1 VRKSVAAI
9 SLGSNLGDRAALLRK
24 ALASLALLPGTR
36 VVVRSA
42 FLETDAVGPPQPRF
56 LNGAAILE
64 TTLSPEALL
73 GALLGI
79 ESALGRIRS
88 VERGPRVIDLDLLTY
103 GRNRS
108 HTAFLSLPHPQL
120 HRREF
125 VLEPLAMIAPKLM
138 VPGRGRVSD
147 LLAKIR
153 G

>member
-1 VRKSVAAI
+1 MRKSVAAI

-79 ESALGRIRS
+79 ESALGRMRS
-88 VERGPRVIDLDLLTY
+88 VEKGPRVIDLDLLTY
-103 GRNRS
+103 GQNRS
-108 HTAFLSLPHPQL
+108 HTVFLSLPHPQL

-125 VLEPLAMIAPKLM
+125 VLEPLSMIAPKLM